1 MKDYKV
7 LVTGVGAIIGYGV
20 VNSLRKS
27 CYNTY
32 IVGIDIYDDAVGQYW
47 CDTFVQAIPSKDSLY
62 INFIFN
68 LIKKHD
74 IDLVIFGTEQEMHK
88 ISENIS
94 LKNWGKCKFVLNRK
108 EVIALSEDKWETFR
122 YLRNNRLLAIDSMIT
137 CNFEQAKEKWG
148 VPFLLKPRRSYASKG
163 IVKINNK
170 TEFEFYKRAAAAN
183 FMVQEIVGDND
194 HEYTAGI
201 FGFGNGEYI
210 GPIIF
215 ERTLSGEGATAKAK
229 VVDIPQLTEE
239 IDTLTKLLRPD
250 GPTNYQFRLSKGQY
264 LLLEIN
270 PRISSST
277 SLRTVFG
284 FNEAEMCITYYLR
297 DEKIVPPQI
306 KFGSASRYVADWV
319 TYK

>member
-1 MKDYKV
+1 MKSYKV
-7 LVTGVGAIIGYGV
+7 LVTGVGAVIGYGV
-20 VNSLRKS
+20 INSLRKS

-47 CDTFVQAIPSKDSLY
+47 CDEFVKAIPSKDSLY
-62 INFIFN
+62 IDFIFS
-68 LIKKHD
+68 LIKKYD

-88 ISENIS
+88 MSDNIS
-94 LKNWGKCKFVLNRK
+94 SQSWGKCKFVLNRK
-108 EVIALSEDKWETFR
+108 EVIALSEDKWDTFC
-122 YLRNNRLLAIDSMIT
+122 YLKNNGIPAIDSMIT
-137 CNFEQAKEKWG
+137 CDFEQAIDKWG

-170 TEFEFYKRAAAAN
+170 AEFEFYKPAAADN

-210 GPIIF
+210 GPIVF

-229 VVDIPQLTEE
+229 VVDIAQLTEK
-239 IDTLTKLLRPD
+239 IDTLTKLLKPH

-277 SLRTVFG
+277 SLRTAFG

-297 DEKIVPPQI
+297 DQKIVPPQI
-306 KFGSASRYVADWV
+306 KFGRASRYIADWV
-319 TYK
+319 RYT